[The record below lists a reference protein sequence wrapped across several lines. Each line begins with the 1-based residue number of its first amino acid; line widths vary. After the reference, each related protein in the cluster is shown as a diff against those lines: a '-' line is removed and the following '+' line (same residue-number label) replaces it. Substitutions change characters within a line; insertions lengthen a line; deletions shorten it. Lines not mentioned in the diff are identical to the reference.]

1 MSATLRKTQ
10 DVVVLQ
16 VRARLEAKER
26 AVVGR
31 TERDI
36 EALEKDLEGLRRRDR
51 EISQLLQNG
60 DSAHVLQVSWRNSE
74 GREWDWWRG
83 GLLSFSLS
91 FFS

>member
-1 MSATLRKTQ
+1 MNATLGKTQ

-36 EALEKDLEGLRRRDR
+36 EALEKDLEELRRRDR
-51 EISQLLQNG
+51 EISQLLQSG
-60 DSAHVLQVSWRNSE
+60 DSAHVLQVSRRNSE
-74 GREWDWWRG
+74 GREWDCWG
-83 GLLSFSLS
+83 GGGC
-91 FFS
+91 